1 MANQACVSGS
11 FPGPTENLLVLWL
24 KSQTDTQ
31 HYIRHRRSIV
41 LGRFLLSFLIFAVC
55 VVSQV
60 ADDGTLLVRCNCA
73 AEMIGTWE
81 DWAGLRDR
89 DRARCLRV
97 GVVGTVISWKTETIV
112 LITLIIMGI
121 WLISK
126 ILSAIINPFYYEPLH
141 YLFFFYVYDSV
152 LLNILNKFWCQII
165 SFTTSLFPPFEHA
178 LKFILVASVI
188 LLKEKDGKY
197 NSNSSSI
204 VPLVLKAAIT
214 SLFEHLSALMG
225 WNNAKK
231 ILVMFSCLCTG
242 LFAFILLYVWKT
254 EISTEINFK

>member
-55 VVSQV
+55 VVSHV

-141 YLFFFYVYDSV
+141 YLFFFLCLWLCVVEHSQQILMSDNFFYYISFSTIWTCTEVYTCGKCNTFKRKRWKIQFKQFKHCPISAESSYHFFIWAPFCTNGV
-152 LLNILNKFWCQII
+152 KQCQENTGHVFMFMYRFACFYPTLCLKNWNFYWNKF
-165 SFTTSLFPPFEHA
+165 
-178 LKFILVASVI
+178 
-188 LLKEKDGKY
+188 
-197 NSNSSSI
+197 
-204 VPLVLKAAIT
+204 
-214 SLFEHLSALMG
+214 
-225 WNNAKK
+225 
-231 ILVMFSCLCTG
+231 
-242 LFAFILLYVWKT
+242 
-254 EISTEINFK
+254 